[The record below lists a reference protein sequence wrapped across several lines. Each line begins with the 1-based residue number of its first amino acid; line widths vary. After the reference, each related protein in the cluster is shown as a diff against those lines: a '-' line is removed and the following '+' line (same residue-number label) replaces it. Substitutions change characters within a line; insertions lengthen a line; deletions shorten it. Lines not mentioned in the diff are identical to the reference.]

1 MLVYV
6 LGGIL
11 AGVGGAWFIVR
22 CGHNLGMI
30 DKPNHRSSHSVATP
44 KGGGIGIL
52 AAFLVAAL
60 AGGGRPALWIP
71 ASVLSLLSLY
81 GDKLHLSHKL
91 RLMVQFVCSAILICF
106 AARHNYC
113 AVSSS
118 TGIPVLLIIPL
129 FILMVTATANYY
141 NFMDALNGIAGIT
154 GLIAFSSLA
163 FVAGKSGIY
172 DLTVI
177 CITVA
182 GACCGFL
189 FLNMTG
195 KVFMGDGGSILLG
208 FLFAG
213 TAILLSE
220 TLLDVLCYFAFI
232 YPFYADE
239 FISIVIRLNQRQ
251 SLFKAHRGH
260 LCQLLANELNIAHW
274 KVAFMY
280 GLCQLIIILLVQK
293 LRNYGLFPVAA
304 LEILLLFLTGYCY
317 VFVKKAIKRTQ
328 VPEVKYNE
336 IDVRDAGRAS

>member
-1 MLVYV
+1 MMFFYV

-11 AGVGGAWFIVR
+11 TGFGGALFIVR
-22 CGHNLGMI
+22 YGHTLGMI

-52 AAFLVAAL
+52 AAFLIAAL
-60 AGGGRPALWIP
+60 VSGADLFLWLP

-81 GDKLHLSHKL
+81 GDKLHLSQKL
-91 RLMVQFVCSAILICF
+91 RLMAQFICSAVLVCF
-106 AARHNYC
+106 AAKNNCC

-118 TGIPVLLIIPL
+118 AGIPVFLVIPF
-129 FILMVTATANYY
+129 FILVMTATANYY

-154 GLIAFSSLA
+154 GLIAFSCLA
-163 FVAGKSGIY
+163 FVADKSGSN
-172 DLTVI
+172 DLAVI
-177 CITVA
+177 CVAVA

-220 TLLDVLCYFAFI
+220 TLLDIFCYLAFI

-239 FISIVIRLNQRQ
+239 FISIILRLSQRQ

-274 KVAFMY
+274 KVAFIY
-280 GLCQLIIILLVQK
+280 GLCQLIIILLVQG
-293 LRNYGLFPVAA
+293 LRNYGLLPVVA
-304 LEILLLFLTGYCY
+304 LEIFLLFLTGYCY
-317 VFVKKAIKRTQ
+317 VLVKRAIRRLHP
-328 VPEVKYNE
+328 V
-336 IDVRDAGRAS
+336 GRFLQK